1 VRLIK
6 RGHIASRSS
15 GLVRRGKL
23 SKTVMSRKL
32 LRVCRQ
38 MPSVRNRL
46 RWASKAPI
54 PTCRLPL
61 ARRRRISNI
70 SRQTTRTAGIT
81 GRHTST
87 KTQTLKAGRRISTTL
102 LAVRLTRLGFRIRKG
117 AGNVLAQLGNLLR
130 RDRLDGYSSRCLGRV
145 GVKTAPIKAPT
156 HPIAAH
162 VAPSL
167 PDNSATP
174 ASRLLS
180 VAAVIA
186 KIKSNAPILQGV
198 LSGSRLIPFST
209 FNPESPVGA
218 RTDGIIA
225 AGRQVWELTYAFPSG
240 VTMRI
245 GRLGSDA
252 KAIVAIDAATGN
264 FLAAK
269 WTGSVISTVG
279 GKRH

>member
-1 VRLIK
+1 MRLIK

-145 GVKTAPIKAPT
+145 GVKTAPHQSSNASYCST
-156 HPIAAH
+156 RRS
-162 VAPSL
+162 V
-167 PDNSATP
+167 
-174 ASRLLS
+174 ASRQLCD
-180 VAAVIA
+180 ACEPTVI
-186 KIKSNAPILQGV
+186 
-198 LSGSRLIPFST
+198 GSRGDREDQIERSD
-209 FNPESPVGA
+209 S
-218 RTDGIIA
+218 
-225 AGRQVWELTYAFPSG
+225 AGRSLRKPTNSIFDLQSRISG
-240 VTMRI
+240 R
-245 GRLGSDA
+245 RSY
-252 KAIVAIDAATGN
+252 
-264 FLAAK
+264 
-269 WTGSVISTVG
+269 
-279 GKRH
+279 